1 MLYSF
6 MLSHKDKLIG
16 APMKRLFWVLC
27 IGLVSLSFAGR
38 AAGQNYP
45 SRAIRIVVPFPAG
58 GGVDTMARILG
69 NKLSERL
76 GQPVLVEHRPGA
88 GGTLG
93 ADAVAKSPPDGYTVL
108 LTVNALAISAAL
120 YRTLPFDP
128 LKSFEPV
135 THVAASQF
143 VLVGSQKMPAATIQE
158 VIALA
163 RAKPGTLNYGSSG
176 LGAPLHLLAEMFKH
190 AAGLDIAHIPYRGD
204 APMFTALLSGDVQIA
219 FMPQGTGVP
228 QVQNGQV
235 KGLAITG
242 RKRSTALPDVPTLLE
257 AGVTGMEDG
266 TWYGMF
272 APAGTPRD
280 IVARLQSDVAASLK
294 SPEVIERLRSSGNEP
309 VGSAPEE
316 FDALYR
322 ADIVKFTKIIA
333 DAKIPKLD

>member
-1 MLYSF
+1 
-6 MLSHKDKLIG
+6 
-16 APMKRLFWVLC
+16 MKRLFWALTV
-27 IGLVSLSFAGR
+27 GLVSLGFAGH
-38 AAGQNYP
+38 AFAQSYP
-45 SRAIRIVVPFPAG
+45 SRPIRIIVPFPAG

-69 NKLSERL
+69 NKLSERV

-88 GGTLG
+88 GGNLG
-93 ADAVAKSPPDGYTVL
+93 ADAVAKAAPDGYTVL

-128 LKSFEPV
+128 LKAFEPV

-143 VLVGSQKMPAATIQE
+143 VLVGSQKMQAGTIQE

-190 AAGLDIAHIPYRGD
+190 SAGLDIAHIPYRGD
-204 APMFTALLSGDVQIA
+204 APMLTALLSGDVQIA

-242 RKRSTALPDVPTLLE
+242 RKRSRALPQVPTLLE
-257 AGVTGMEDG
+257 ADVKGLEDG
-266 TWYGMF
+266 TWYGLF

-280 IVARLQSDVAASLK
+280 VVARLQSEVAEVLK
-294 SPEVIERLRSSGNEP
+294 SPDVVERLGSSGNEP
-309 VGSAPEE
+309 IGSAPQAL
-316 FDALYR
+316 DALYK

>member
-1 MLYSF
+1 
-6 MLSHKDKLIG
+6 
-16 APMKRLFWVLC
+16 MKRLIWALTV
-27 IGLVSLSFAGR
+27 GLVSLGFAGH
-38 AAGQNYP
+38 AFAQSYP
-45 SRAIRIVVPFPAG
+45 SRPIRVIVPFPAG

-69 NKLSERL
+69 NKLSERV
-76 GQPVLVEHRPGA
+76 GQPVLIEHRAGA
-88 GGTLG
+88 GGMLG
-93 ADAVAKSPPDGYTVL
+93 ADVVAKAAPDGYTVL
-108 LTVNALAISAAL
+108 LTVNALPISAAL

-135 THVAASQF
+135 TQVAASQF
-143 VLVGSQKMPAATIQE
+143 VLVGSQKFQAANIQE

-163 RAKPGTLNYGSSG
+163 RAKPGSLNYGSSG

-204 APMFTALLSGDVQIA
+204 APMLTALLSGDVQIA

-228 QVQNGQV
+228 QIQNGQV

-242 RKRSTALPDVPTLLE
+242 RKRSTALTEVPTLLE
-257 AGVTGMEDG
+257 AGVKGMEDG
-266 TWYGMF
+266 TWYGVF

-280 IVARLQSDVAASLK
+280 IVMRLQGDFAEVVK
-294 SPEVIERLRSSGNEP
+294 SPDVIERLRSSGNEP
-309 VGSAPEE
+309 VGSAPQE
-316 FDALYR
+316 FDALYK

>member
-1 MLYSF
+1 
-6 MLSHKDKLIG
+6 
-16 APMKRLFWVLC
+16 MKRLCWALY
-27 IGLVSLSFAGR
+27 IGLVSLSFAGH
-38 AAGQNYP
+38 ASGQSYP
-45 SRAIRIVVPFPAG
+45 SRTIRIVVPFPAG

-69 NKLSERL
+69 NKLSERV
-76 GQPVLVEHRPGA
+76 GQPVLIEHRPGA

-93 ADAVAKSPPDGYTVL
+93 ADAVAKALPDGYTAL

-128 LKSFEPV
+128 LKAFEPV

-143 VLVGSQKMPAATIQE
+143 VLVGSQKMSAATIQE

-163 RAKPGTLNYGSSG
+163 RAKPGSLNYGSSG

-190 AAGLDIAHIPYRGD
+190 SAGVDIAHIPYRGD
-204 APMFTALLSGDVQIA
+204 APMLTALLSGDVQIA

-242 RKRSTALPDVPTLLE
+242 RKRSTALPELPTLLE
-257 AGVTGMEDG
+257 AGVKGMEEG
-266 TWYGMF
+266 TWYGLF

-280 IVARLQSDVAASLK
+280 IVARLQSEVAEVLK
-294 SPEVIERLRSSGNEP
+294 SPDVVERLRSSGNEP
-309 VGSAPEE
+309 VGSAPQE
-316 FDALYR
+316 FDALYK
-322 ADIVKFTKIIA
+322 ADIDRFVKIIA